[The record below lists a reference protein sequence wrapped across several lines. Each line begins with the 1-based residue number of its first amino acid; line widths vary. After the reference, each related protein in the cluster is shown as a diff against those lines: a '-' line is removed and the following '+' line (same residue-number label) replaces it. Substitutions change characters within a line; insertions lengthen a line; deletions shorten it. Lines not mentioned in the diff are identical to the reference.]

1 MALVT
6 GNLAD
11 TLIINLKMDS
21 IKNDFDKKYWKGNFY
36 MSDQV
41 NEPDDRANA
50 MAINAGLADRTKW
63 NAIYEFVLTKKTYS
77 SCFFDRWVFEALCTI
92 GKQEYALLRMYNRY
106 KTMIPASFSTLW
118 EHYDRWWA
126 SRIDAFDEG
135 LLQIMSNFLIQMSV
149 SIKIQPK

>member
-1 MALVT
+1 MYIDLGALKKMALVT

-11 TLIINLKMDS
+11 TLIINFKMDS

-77 SCFFDRWVFEALCTI
+77 SCFLTDGFLKRFV
-92 GKQEYALLRMYNRY
+92 LLANRN
-106 KTMIPASFSTLW
+106 M
-118 EHYDRWWA
+118 HY
-126 SRIDAFDEG
+126 
-135 LLQIMSNFLIQMSV
+135 
-149 SIKIQPK
+149 